1 MLVLR
6 RSNFRG
12 ATFSRQFRDI
22 DTLLSSLFTTKFS
35 SARQFKNHI
44 ELFSTSSDKS
54 CDSKMYNLR
63 KKTQK
68 PTKYNFNCIF
78 AISPLVYRKFSRTT
92 TIHPGIFRR
101 RALWAESVSPR
112 MNIIASRDQFKP
124 KRARQDLVVNSK
136 QKFLR

>member
-1 MLVLR
+1 
-6 RSNFRG
+6 
-12 ATFSRQFRDI
+12 
-22 DTLLSSLFTTKFS
+22 
-35 SARQFKNHI
+35 
-44 ELFSTSSDKS
+44 
-54 CDSKMYNLR
+54 MYNLR

-136 QKFLR
+136 